1 MAGMEAEAM
10 RLLPKRFMWRAWI
23 SGVAIGVIIAPFTVW
38 PLFPDMPGWVFTSLL
53 LVAVVQCLGLGLY
66 LSHVTEQRKR

>member
-1 MAGMEAEAM
+1 M

-38 PLFPDMPGWVFTSLL
+38 PLFPDMPGWVFALLL
-53 LVAVVQCLGLGLY
+53 LVAVIQCWWVGLY
-66 LSHVTEQRKR
+66 LSTATEQRKR